1 MEPVFAEF
9 CSIVFQFRKNKQKKA
24 KSFHLRKNLFYF
36 PYPIIYSLSNK
47 M

>member
-24 KSFHLRKNLFYF
+24 KSFHLRKNLFLLSL
-36 PYPIIYSLSNK
+36 PYHLFVIK
-47 M
+47 